1 MFTYF
6 FPLFC
11 AQTVKTTTSK
21 ISKLNEEYD
30 IVGKA
35 KSAVVLAADLSTAA
49 IDKAIELN
57 EKYSIVDK
65 TGDAIKTAAKK
76 VQDAV
81 KSA

>member
-1 MFTYF
+1 M
-6 FPLFC
+6 
-11 AQTVKTTTSK
+11 KTTTSK